1 MKVRIPYGKTEL
13 ELEHENI
20 REVVVSCIDELKSEM
35 EEGEIVKNAM
45 SHPIG
50 GSRLSE
56 LAQGK
61 KTAVI
66 IISDH
71 TRPVPSRHIIPY
83 MLSELRQG
91 NPEIDITLLVATG
104 CHRGTVKEELVA
116 KLGKKIVEH
125 EKIYVHDCDDLSM
138 LTEIGTLPSGARL
151 VINRLA
157 AEADLLVAEGFIEP
171 HFFAGYSGG
180 RKSVLP
186 GICAR
191 KTVLGNHC
199 SAFIDSPS
207 ARMGVLEGNPIH
219 KDMTAACDLARLS
232 YIVNVV
238 INEEK
243 KVVAAFA
250 GEPKE
255 AHKKGCAFLDSF
267 CRTEVEKKGKIVIT
281 SNGGAPL
288 DQNVYQA
295 VKGLTTAEAAAVS
308 SGAVLIMCAECADG
322 IGGNTFYQALKN
334 CTSATQLLEKV
345 RQTSMEETVP
355 DQWQYQILAR
365 ILEKH
370 RVIFVTNP
378 SLETAISEMK
388 MEYARTLAEA
398 VDKALNYAG
407 RKTDILVI
415 PNGVSVI
422 VQAEE

>member
-1 MKVRIPYGKTEL
+1 M
-13 ELEHENI
+13 
-20 REVVVSCIDELKSEM
+20 
-35 EEGEIVKNAM
+35 
-45 SHPIG
+45 
-50 GSRLSE
+50 
-56 LAQGK
+56 
-61 KTAVI
+61 
-66 IISDH
+66 
-71 TRPVPSRHIIPY
+71 
-83 MLSELRQG
+83 
-91 NPEIDITLLVATG
+91 
-104 CHRGTVKEELVA
+104 
-116 KLGKKIVEH
+116 
-125 EKIYVHDCDDLSM
+125 
-138 LTEIGTLPSGARL
+138 
-151 VINRLA
+151 
-157 AEADLLVAEGFIEP
+157 
-171 HFFAGYSGG
+171 
-180 RKSVLP
+180 
-186 GICAR
+186 
-191 KTVLGNHC
+191 
-199 SAFIDSPS
+199 
-207 ARMGVLEGNPIH
+207 
-219 KDMTAACDLARLS
+219 
-232 YIVNVV
+232 
-238 INEEK
+238 
-243 KVVAAFA
+243 AAFA

-255 AHKKGCAFLDSF
+255 AHKKGCEFLDSF

-308 SGAVLIMCAECADG
+308 SGAVLIMCAECTDG

-407 RKTDILVI
+407 RKTDILVV